1 MNQGFPFPPISQDD
15 ERRRALAKIYA
26 LLVKLADKAEKSVSS
41 SGVNVGSE
49 ETKEKFSA
57 PLKSNIPPTEV

>member
-1 MNQGFPFPPISQDD
+1 MNQSFPFPPISQDE

-26 LLVKLADKAEKSVSS
+26 LLVKLADKAEKSASS
-41 SGVNVGSE
+41 SEVNVSAE
-49 ETKEKFSA
+49 ETKEKFSV